1 VRNGDALALSAG
13 KLSGIGVFYPN
24 KKPSHTD
31 APFVFVVDDGKQR
44 ARDISR
50 LHF

>member
-1 VRNGDALALSAG
+1 VATRWLYPPESSAA
-13 KLSGIGVFYPN
+13 SAFFYPN

-44 ARDISR
+44 AKDISR